1 MTLDQIRAELERGPL
16 SPSTTHCVD
25 MHLVNDRVAE
35 KLHVVATKRAA
46 GVRLQL
52 PVSHMPVLP

>member
-25 MHLVNDRVAE
+25 MHLVNDRVAT
-35 KLHVVATKRAA
+35 KLHAVATKRAA

>member
-25 MHLVNDRVAE
+25 MQLVNDHVAE
-35 KLHVVATKRAA
+35 KLHAVATKRAA